1 MNPDIPGAHAMAEK
15 IGAASLQLSEVF
27 EAHQHLF
34 DGPPPP
40 IDSGDAPLFAVVSAV
55 EAAMG
60 RLEDASA
67 LIAGSAVP
75 ADNPAPF
82 DSFALP
88 QSLDVYDA
96 PRVTAALM
104 SKLREDRTHPA
115 AYYGHADDL
124 LGNLPSLDEKIH
136 AAMEE
141 HSPSDPVLEC
151 LYGEAQVIATGV
163 MDKLTPGETSAL
175 MQAAALA
182 ERQK

>member
-1 MNPDIPGAHAMAEK
+1 MNPNIPGAQALAEK
-15 IGAASLQLSEVF
+15 IGAASLQLSEIF
-27 EAHQHLF
+27 ELHQHLF

-40 IDSGDAPLFAVVSAV
+40 VDSADAPLFAVISAV

-104 SKLREDRTHPA
+104 SKLRDDKTHPA
-115 AYYGHADDL
+115 AYYGHANDL
-124 LGNLPSLDEKIH
+124 LDNLPSLDEKIH

-151 LYGEAQVIATGV
+151 LYGEAEVIASRV
-163 MDKLTPGETSAL
+163 RDKLTPGETSAL

-182 ERQK
+182 EQK